1 MIVDA
6 GPTMALQSLT
16 VSVGQ
21 SVPHTGGC
29 EPDVVDCSD
38 VLCPSDRQKAFVLI
52 AGGGMASHWASIWI
66 FEAKADIFSVELTAV
81 EDTTGYRWRRARG
94 KMRHLLSSSATCIGA
109 TSNNTQAFFELTAT
123 STSWPF
129 PAGFAKEASANRV
142 QDEDSEHD
150 CFLPCT
156 DSRALLQAQAAAAL
170 DYICSRASADSC
182 IAEQR
187 DRVQECIVNF
197 IAQGGESNYIMTGD
211 LVSESRSGVMEV
223 ESTTPFQL
231 YHRSQQV
238 SLHGSF
244 YDLLFHNCQLYIL
257 QLMHDKYKVEFSQLP
272 RAVGSVV
279 AGPLM
284 LTLEVIFMAV
294 FSGLEQVHASLAVSV
309 GVLWILA
316 EMRATYMYEHSD
328 GFWSGVLATILILIY
343 AMFDEGHH
351 LVVTIPVLSLLWDVC
366 MVKEAMLVNKVYESH
381 WLMLLNAICVLLALG
396 VVCLLQVRRG
406 WPVVDLVISGALP
419 QLVLL
424 ARGNRR
430 MLTFIFDEFFHA
442 DILLESLIVL
452 FRLKEPAAHELED

>member
-1 MIVDA
+1 
-6 GPTMALQSLT
+6 
-16 VSVGQ
+16 
-21 SVPHTGGC
+21 
-29 EPDVVDCSD
+29 
-38 VLCPSDRQKAFVLI
+38 
-52 AGGGMASHWASIWI
+52 
-66 FEAKADIFSVELTAV
+66 
-81 EDTTGYRWRRARG
+81 
-94 KMRHLLSSSATCIGA
+94 
-109 TSNNTQAFFELTAT
+109 
-123 STSWPF
+123 
-129 PAGFAKEASANRV
+129 
-142 QDEDSEHD
+142 
-150 CFLPCT
+150 
-156 DSRALLQAQAAAAL
+156 
-170 DYICSRASADSC
+170 
-182 IAEQR
+182 
-187 DRVQECIVNF
+187 
-197 IAQGGESNYIMTGD
+197 
-211 LVSESRSGVMEV
+211 MEV